1 MRRFATWLRSSLMLI
16 ISSVGSAATAQPA
29 GISAHEAFRQ
39 FLAGHL
45 AEFADEASEATF
57 TMARYDL
64 SNDGQPE
71 VLVYLSH
78 PIWCGPHSCDL
89 LIFTPDGNA
98 GWRRVAE
105 IGLAARPVLALERRS
120 HGWNDLSVH
129 VRDSLMP
136 GRQMSL
142 HFDGRTYSGSARPLH
157 RPDEG
162 RLLLSIHDYGSP
174 IFHAPASR
182 PR

>member
-1 MRRFATWLRSSLMLI
+1 MSRLAIWLRLSLLLI
-16 ISSVGSAATAQPA
+16 LASIGGAAAAQPA
-29 GISAHEAFRQ
+29 GISVHEIFRQ

-45 AEFADEASEATF
+45 AAFADEAFDATF

-89 LIFTPDGNA
+89 LIFTPEGA
-98 GWRRVAE
+98 GSWRRVAE
-105 IGLAARPVLALERRS
+105 ISVAARPVLALERRTR
-120 HGWNDLSVH
+120 GWNDLSVS

-142 HFDGRTYSGSARPLH
+142 HFDGQTYSGSPRPL
-157 RPDEG
+157 RRADEG
-162 RLLLSIHDYGSP
+162 RLLLSIHDNGSP
-174 IFHAPASR
+174 IFQAPPSR